1 MGKAQSKRSV
11 DITTDP
17 AKDGVVT
24 EGTGKLEKIEDVD
37 QLKSQVNGDAQHNE
51 GESVSSVCLLS
62 SFPLACECFSIYVRR
77 CNRKINQIVI
87 S

>member
-17 AKDGVVT
+17 AKDSVVT

-37 QLKSQVNGDAQHNE
+37 QLKSQANGDAQHNE
-51 GESVSSVCLLS
+51 GESVSTFLHSAISAERSLETLS
-62 SFPLACECFSIYVRR
+62 CAGFSSIH
-77 CNRKINQIVI
+77 NAFQ
-87 S
+87 SAG

>member
-17 AKDGVVT
+17 AKDSVVT

-37 QLKSQVNGDAQHNE
+37 QLKSQANGDAQHNE
-51 GESVSSVCLLS
+51 GESSPERARAQRDKLAEPNRGASSKVKLKA
-62 SFPLACECFSIYVRR
+62 P
-77 CNRKINQIVI
+77 
-87 S
+87 

>member
-51 GESVSSVCLLS
+51 GESVSAMQFSFSSLALTERIGELL
-62 SFPLACECFSIYVRR
+62 
-77 CNRKINQIVI
+77 
-87 S
+87 